1 MDLQQVYREYSAVV
15 ASDGIPLHFG
25 DLAKEYR
32 AALEQAVLL
41 DRSHEGR
48 LELAGRDQLNLIH
61 RISTNDVAHLQEGEG
76 KPTLFVNPNARIL
89 DRITLYRRGD
99 KTVAIAEP
107 GRGSAVA
114 AYLQRNIFFNDDM
127 QIRDIT
133 GETRQFA
140 LHGASADSVM
150 TRIAPDLVNLPALH
164 SQNIAIDDIQ
174 VFAARNKPLVGS
186 HWTLIVSVN
195 DAAGLWQK
203 LVETGAAEGLLPA
216 GSLTYN
222 SLRIRAGRP
231 GVGRELSL
239 DYIPL
244 EVGLFDEISFSKGC
258 YTGQEIIARMESRSR
273 IAKVMVRLVCA
284 NPVEAP
290 AEVYDGERVVGRLTS
305 SVHAPD
311 GVTYGIA
318 IIKTDAATPDAALTV
333 GEARVN
339 TRVIDLAGAVPPMIA
354 G

>member
-1 MDLQQVYREYSAVV
+1 MDLQQLYRENGAVV

-48 LELAGRDQLNLIH
+48 LELSGRDHLALIH
-61 RISTNDVAHLQEGEG
+61 RISTNDVVHLQEGEG
-76 KPTLFVNPNARIL
+76 KPTIFVNPNARIL
-89 DRITLYRRGD
+89 DRVTLYRRGD
-99 KTVAIAEP
+99 RAVAITEP

-114 AYLQRNIFFNDDM
+114 AYLQRNIFFNDEM
-127 QIRDIT
+127 QIHDLT

-140 LHGASADSVM
+140 LHGVRADGVM
-150 TRIAPDLVNLPALH
+150 ARLAPDLVHLPALH
-164 SQNIAIDDIQ
+164 SQSVTVDEIPM
-174 VFAARNKPLVGS
+174 FAARNKPLVGS
-186 HWTLIVSVN
+186 HWALIVSVN

-203 LVETGAAEGLLPA
+203 LIKTGAADGLLPA

-284 NPVEAP
+284 SPVEAP

-311 GVTYGIA
+311 GVAYGIA
-318 IIKTDAATPDAALTV
+318 VIKADAAIPDSVLTV
-333 GEARVN
+333 GEARIN
-339 TRVIDLAGAVPPMIA
+339 ARVVDLAGAVPPMIT